1 MTEEIK
7 QVEETTTEEV
17 AAETVVEAE
26 ENVEQLPAKR
36 QRGRKKRVETQEV
49 KPESE
54 WKEQVVQ
61 IRRVTKVVKGGKKLS
76 FRAIVI
82 VGNKK
87 GDSVWNLART
97 YATTED
103 IICADN
109 GIEDKNKIKEGQI
122 IKIQKLGYKVLQ
134 GDNLFQIAKK
144 FGLTVE
150 ILKDLNN
157 IEDVDKIQAG
167 QMIEIPGFVYEVKP
181 KDTLTK
187 ISQRVGVSVK
197 DLMKINGLTSD
208 AIKPEQKIIVVYNN
222 SDYAVSADKKKVVV
236 DKATNTKTEI
246 VDMSSDAKL
255 AARPLLKQKSR
266 VNGQVV
272 ATRKVFEP
280 KNSGKL
286 SGKTIIIN
294 AGHGYSQAGTDP
306 GALSPGGID
315 DEWLIN
321 YDNAMRLKDRLC
333 AQGAKVIF
341 LQGHVNLITKELAKN
356 NNKADM
362 FISIHVNSHDKPTS
376 DRTQIYASTNKLSIN
391 KKSCELADMMEKKF
405 DDWIPEHEK
414 ISKKDAFINKGK
426 QDYAQSKQANYA
438 VIREAEKVQ
447 KIPAVLWEIAF
458 MVSPKGRERMS
469 NPDIM
474 NSYSDIMSKSI
485 VEYFN

>member
-1 MTEEIK
+1 
-7 QVEETTTEEV
+7 
-17 AAETVVEAE
+17 
-26 ENVEQLPAKR
+26 
-36 QRGRKKRVETQEV
+36 
-49 KPESE
+49 
-54 WKEQVVQ
+54 
-61 IRRVTKVVKGGKKLS
+61 
-76 FRAIVI
+76 
-82 VGNKK
+82 
-87 GDSVWNLART
+87 
-97 YATTED
+97 
-103 IICADN
+103 
-109 GIEDKNKIKEGQI
+109 
-122 IKIQKLGYKVLQ
+122 
-134 GDNLFQIAKK
+134 
-144 FGLTVE
+144 
-150 ILKDLNN
+150 
-157 IEDVDKIQAG
+157 
-167 QMIEIPGFVYEVKP
+167 
-181 KDTLTK
+181 
-187 ISQRVGVSVK
+187 
-197 DLMKINGLTSD
+197 
-208 AIKPEQKIIVVYNN
+208 
-222 SDYAVSADKKKVVV
+222 
-236 DKATNTKTEI
+236 
-246 VDMSSDAKL
+246 MSSDAKL

-362 FISIHVNSHDKPTS
+362 FISVHVNSHDKPTS

-447 KIPAVLWEIAF
+447 KIPAVLWEIAL

>member
-1 MTEEIK
+1 
-7 QVEETTTEEV
+7 
-17 AAETVVEAE
+17 
-26 ENVEQLPAKR
+26 
-36 QRGRKKRVETQEV
+36 
-49 KPESE
+49 
-54 WKEQVVQ
+54 
-61 IRRVTKVVKGGKKLS
+61 
-76 FRAIVI
+76 
-82 VGNKK
+82 
-87 GDSVWNLART
+87 
-97 YATTED
+97 
-103 IICADN
+103 
-109 GIEDKNKIKEGQI
+109 
-122 IKIQKLGYKVLQ
+122 
-134 GDNLFQIAKK
+134 
-144 FGLTVE
+144 
-150 ILKDLNN
+150 LNN

-187 ISQRVGVSVK
+187 ISQGVGVSVK

-255 AARPLLKQKSR
+255 ATRPLLKQKSR